1 MCGRYVSSRPLT
13 ALSEWFLVDEARTEP
28 LPASWN
34 VAPTDPVYA
43 VAEHKGRRLLGTFRW
58 GLVPPGARDPARGP
72 RPINARAET
81 LVERQIFRDAFARRR
96 CLLPADG
103 FYEWETRD
111 GRKQPYFIAPRDGG
125 VMAMAG
131 LWSTWRHEETT
142 LRTCAIITTSA
153 NQTVAPLHDR
163 MPVILPP
170 EHWELWL
177 DRTEDDLALLSG
189 LLTPA
194 PDELLDL
201 RPVGTAVNSVR
212 NNGPELTVPV
222 LLP

>member
-13 ALSEWFLVDEARTEP
+13 ALSEWFLVDEVRTEP

-43 VAEHKGRRLLGTFRW
+43 VAEHEGRRVLGTFHW
-58 GLVPPGARDPARGP
+58 GLVPPGAPDPARGP

-81 LVERQIFRDAFARRR
+81 LSERPLFRDAFARRR

-103 FYEWETRD
+103 FYDWETRPD
-111 GRKQPYFIAPRDGG
+111 RKQPWFISPTDGG
-125 VMAMAG
+125 ILAMAG
-131 LWSTWRHEETT
+131 LWSTWRRGATVV
-142 LRTCAIITTSA
+142 RTCAIITTSA
-153 NQTVAPLHDR
+153 NRIVGPLHDR

-177 DRTEDDLALLSG
+177 DRTEDDLALLHS
-189 LLTPA
+189 LLVPA
-194 PDELLDL
+194 PDGLLRL
-201 RPVGTAVNSVR
+201 RPVGTMVNSVR
-212 NNGPELTVPV
+212 NNGPELTVP
-222 LLP
+222 LQSL